1 MRRYAGLLLV
11 VLSAATFSSSGSFA
25 TALLAAGWTPGAAV
39 TIRVCTAALVLTPP
53 ALWLARGRWPALRRE
68 TRVLLVYGLCTV
80 AGCQLAFFYAVQHL
94 SVGVA
99 LLLEYSG
106 SLLVVL
112 WQWVHDGHR
121 PGRRTVVGASVCV
134 VGLVLVLDVLS
145 GAHVDVV
152 GVLFGLGAAV
162 GLAMFYVLSA
172 RTDTEVPPLVNA
184 WAGLAVGAVGLVV
197 AGSLHLFPLA
207 ANREQVVLAD
217 TSVSWAVPVL
227 GLSLV
232 AAVIPYTAGISGARL
247 IGAKVA
253 SFVGLTEV
261 LFAMVCAYLLVD
273 QGATSM
279 QLVGGV
285 VVLTGIALVKADEMP
300 TPEPAQPH
308 ALDPVVAGQRQAPL

>member
-1 MRRYAGLLLV
+1 
-11 VLSAATFSSSGSFA
+11 
-25 TALLAAGWTPGAAV
+25 
-39 TIRVCTAALVLTPP
+39 
-53 ALWLARGRWPALRRE
+53 
-68 TRVLLVYGLCTV
+68 
-80 AGCQLAFFYAVQHL
+80 
-94 SVGVA
+94 
-99 LLLEYSG
+99 
-106 SLLVVL
+106 
-112 WQWVHDGHR
+112 
-121 PGRRTVVGASVCV
+121 
-134 VGLVLVLDVLS
+134 
-145 GAHVDVV
+145 
-152 GVLFGLGAAV
+152 
-162 GLAMFYVLSA
+162 
-172 RTDTEVPPLVNA
+172 VNA